1 MQFLRTK
8 KESLCLLILTLL
20 LILVAALYFI
30 SWDKLTRVVHS
41 LDDPKLPELII
52 ASDEFEPYIY
62 LDPKGQF
69 AGVDVELMTEVCRR
83 IGYTPAFH
91 LINWDNKDLALNS
104 GQIDC
109 LAGAFSMNGRE
120 NIYLWA
126 GPYMFSRQVV
136 MVPEHSDIVSLADL
150 TGKKVSVQNSG
161 KAEEYFTKADPSHPK
176 VKSVLA
182 FSTIEEAVLAMRKGY
197 VQAVAG
203 HESAL
208 LQYSHYDG
216 EKYRILHQPILAAR
230 LGVAF
235 KRNGDEGLANAVR
248 EAQKAM
254 AADGTT
260 AKIIAKYGLDPEVA
274 MKGGAHE

>member
-1 MQFLRTK
+1 MQFIRKK
-8 KESLCLLILTLL
+8 KESIALLILTGL
-20 LILVAALYFI
+20 LILVTGLYFI
-30 SWDKLTRVVHS
+30 SWDRLTRAVHS

-69 AGVDVELMTEVCRR
+69 AGVDVELMTEICHR
-83 IGYTPAFH
+83 IGYKPVFH
-91 LINWDNKDLALNS
+91 IINWDNKDLALNS

-120 NIYLWA
+120 NIYRWA

-136 MVPEHSDIVSLADL
+136 MVPEDSDIETLSDL
-150 TGKKVSVQNSG
+150 TDKKVSVQNSG
-161 KAEEYFTKADPSHPK
+161 KAEEYFLNADPSHPK

-182 FSTIEEAVLAMRKGY
+182 FSTIEEAVIAMRKGY

-208 LQYSHYDG
+208 LKYSQQDG
-216 EKYRILHQPILAAR
+216 EKYRILRQPILAAR

-235 KRNGDEGLANAVR
+235 KRNGDEGLVSAVK
-248 EAQKAM
+248 EAQAAM
-254 AADGTT
+254 AADGTM
-260 AKIIAKYGLDPEVA
+260 AKIIAKYGLDPDVA